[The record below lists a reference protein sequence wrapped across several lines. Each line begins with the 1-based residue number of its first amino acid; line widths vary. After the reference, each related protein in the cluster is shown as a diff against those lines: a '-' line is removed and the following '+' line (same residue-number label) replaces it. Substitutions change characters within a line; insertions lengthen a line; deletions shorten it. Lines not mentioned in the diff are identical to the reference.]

1 MIDFLK
7 YRYVCAVFSAMLIA
21 TFIGGFIYRGGFS
34 YSVDFTGGTQ
44 LKVRFDKPLSADALR
59 DALSKGS
66 ARDWKSIQVV
76 EFSPTEFR
84 VRVKN
89 VDTDMQALAQ
99 HLLEDIA
106 KADADNHVE
115 MQSIDSVGAAVGET
129 LKKKSMYAIFWG
141 LLAMLAYITIRF
153 KFAYAMGAVLALA
166 HDALVIGA
174 VFIVLGKE
182 ISIDVIAAILAIL
195 GYSVNDTIVIFA
207 RIRENLGIMP
217 TKSLTEV
224 VNTSLNQTLRRTIL
238 TSVATL
244 LVVAALFVL
253 GGDALRDF
261 SLALLLGIMFGTYS
275 SIYIASPIMMLFT
288 KQQ

>member
-1 MIDFLK
+1 
-7 YRYVCAVFSAMLIA
+7 
-21 TFIGGFIYRGGFS
+21 
-34 YSVDFTGGTQ
+34 
-44 LKVRFDKPLSADALR
+44 
-59 DALSKGS
+59 
-66 ARDWKSIQVV
+66 
-76 EFSPTEFR
+76 
-84 VRVKN
+84 
-89 VDTDMQALAQ
+89 
-99 HLLEDIA
+99 
-106 KADADNHVE
+106 
-115 MQSIDSVGAAVGET
+115 
-129 LKKKSMYAIFWG
+129 
-141 LLAMLAYITIRF
+141 MLAYITIRF

-217 TKSLTEV
+217 TKSLTDI
-224 VNTSLNQTLRRTIL
+224 VNISLNQTLRRTIL

-244 LVVAALFVL
+244 LVVLALFVL

-261 SLALLLGIMFGTYS
+261 SMALLLGIVFGTYS
-275 SIYIASPIMMLFT
+275 SIYIASPVMMFFT